1 MLRGLRKASSNW
13 LGKVIMAAVVGF
25 LIISFGIW
33 GIGDIFRGVRISS
46 VAKVGGSELSIDQ
59 FRQRYN
65 EQLQQFSR
73 QIGRP
78 VSPSLAQTLGLE
90 QQVLSQIISDMALDE
105 RARQLGLGLTND
117 EITKQITSNP
127 AFHGPNG
134 QFDQATF
141 TYRLREAG
149 FTEPRFV
156 SELRRGALRQQIVS
170 AIGAGLTPPKAM
182 AEVIDNYRGEERS
195 IDYVQFDAGKVGRIP
210 TPSPD
215 ELASYFEAHKFAF
228 RAPEYR
234 KVQLLTVSQPDI
246 AGTLEVSEADAK
258 RIYQD
263 RLGRYGTPERRH
275 VTQISF
281 ANADDAKR
289 ASERVTGGL
298 SFDDLAKEPDIA
310 NRVVD
315 LGAVTKSDIIDPAVA
330 NGAFGLAEGAV
341 SGPVTGRFGTVILR
355 VTKIE
360 PASTKPFG
368 EVEAELKRDIASE
381 RAKDE
386 ANKIRDKVEEEL
398 GGGARIEEIAQK
410 LNLKLRTIEAVDR
423 SGRTPD
429 GQQVADLPAGVEVIS
444 SAFGAEVGGEN
455 DALQLPAG
463 GFVWYD
469 VISVTPSRERSLDEV
484 KDKVEARVREDE
496 ITKRLDAK
504 AAELAGKL
512 KSGATL
518 ADVAAAE
525 GLKVETKGGLKRQS
539 QLMPPRVT
547 SEVFRLAKDQ
557 VGSAEGGKADERLIF
572 RVTGIK
578 VPAFE
583 PSSADASKNIEQ
595 LKSAYNQDILNQYV
609 ARLESDIGTDINQ
622 KALAQAV
629 GRAADD
635 SGGN

>member
-13 LGKVIMAAVVGF
+13 LGKVVMAAVVGF

-33 GIGDIFRGVRISS
+33 GIGDIFRGARIST
-46 VAKVGGSELSIDQ
+46 VAKVGNSELSVDQ

-78 VSPSLAQTLGLE
+78 ISPSLAQTLGLE
-90 QQVLSQIISDMALDE
+90 QQVLSQTIADMALDE
-105 RARQLGLGLTND
+105 RARQLGLGLTDD
-117 EITKQITSNP
+117 EIRKQITSNP
-127 AFHGPNG
+127 AFQGPNG

-141 TYRLREAG
+141 AYRIREAG

-170 AIGAGLTPPKAM
+170 AVGAGLTPPKAM
-182 AEVIDNYRGEERS
+182 AEVLDNYRGEERS
-195 IDYVQFDAGKVGRIP
+195 IDYVQFDAGKVGQIP
-210 TPSPD
+210 APSPE

-234 KVQLLTVSQPDI
+234 KIQLLTVSQPEI

-275 VTQISF
+275 VKQISF
-281 ANADDAKR
+281 ANPDDAKR

-315 LGAVTKSDIIDPAVA
+315 LGTVTKSDIIDPAVGNA
-330 NGAFGLAEGAV
+330 AFGLAEGAV
-341 SGPVTGRFGTVILR
+341 SGPVTGRFGTVMLQ
-355 VTKIE
+355 VSKIE
-360 PASTKPFG
+360 PASTKPFA
-368 EVEAELKRDIASE
+368 EVETELKRDIASE
-381 RAKDE
+381 RAKE
-386 ANKIRDKVEEEL
+386 EGNKIRDKVEEEL

-429 GQQVADLPAGVEVIS
+429 GQEVADLPAGVEVIS
-444 SAFGAEVGGEN
+444 SAFGAEIGGEN

-469 VISVTPSRERSLDEV
+469 VISVTPSRERPLDEV
-484 KDKVEARVREDE
+484 KDKVEARFREDE
-496 ITKRLDAK
+496 TTKRLDAK
-504 AAELAGKL
+504 TAELVGKL

-525 GLKVETKGGLKRQS
+525 GLKVETKSGLKRQS

-547 SEVFRLAKDQ
+547 NEVFRLAKDQ
-557 VGSAEGGKADERLIF
+557 VGSAEGQKADERLIF
-572 RVTGIK
+572 RVTDIK

-583 PSSADASKNIEQ
+583 PNSADTSKTIDQ
-595 LKSAYNQDILNQYV
+595 LKTAYNEDILNQYV
-609 ARLESDIGTDINQ
+609 TRVESDIGTDINQ
-622 KALAQAV
+622 RALAQAV